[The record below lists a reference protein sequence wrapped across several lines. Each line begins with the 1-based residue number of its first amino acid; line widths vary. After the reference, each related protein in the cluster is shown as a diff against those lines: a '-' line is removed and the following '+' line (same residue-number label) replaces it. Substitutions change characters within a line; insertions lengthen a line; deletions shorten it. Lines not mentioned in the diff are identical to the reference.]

1 MAFELQYIAAPVI
14 GSVIGYFTNYL
25 AVKMLFRPLKP
36 VKIGKFTLPFTPGII
51 PKGRDRLAKAIGG
64 AVGNSLLTDEVLQET
79 LLSDKM
85 METIADAVDKWLSE
99 NRENETPLR
108 ELLESFTGS
117 SEQLMDGASELIS
130 EKILKKA
137 DEIGVGKLVA
147 EQVALAVKEKIQGTM
162 LAMMLNDSVID
173 NLSGHIANAVDGHI
187 SEHGEEL
194 IKPRVKDEV
203 VKFMEKPAGSLVASA
218 ENRGADIKGMVLK
231 IYKMVVETKLSG
243 VMETINIPAIIEN
256 KINSMDM
263 LEIEQLTLSVM
274 KKELDAIVW
283 LGAVIGFLLG
293 LFNLFF

>member
-1 MAFELQYIAAPVI
+1 MAFELAYITAPVI
-14 GSVIGYFTNYL
+14 GSVIGYFTNFL

-36 VKIGKFTLPFTPGII
+36 VKIGKFTMPFTPGII

-79 LLSDKM
+79 LLSDAM
-85 METIADAVDKWLSE
+85 MEKVSAAVDKWLTE

-130 EKILKKA
+130 EKTLKKA
-137 DEIGVGKLVA
+137 DDIGVGKLVA
-147 EQVALAVKEKIQGTM
+147 EQVASALKEKLQGTM
-162 LAMMLNDSVID
+162 FAMMLSDSVVE
-173 NLSGHIANAVDGHI
+173 NLSGHIATAVDGHI
-187 SEHGEEL
+187 SEHGEEM

-203 VKFMEKPAGSLVASA
+203 AKFMEKPAGSLVASA
-218 ENRGADIKGMVLK
+218 ENRGADIRGMVLK

-243 VMETINIPAIIEN
+243 VMDTINIPAIIEN

>member
-1 MAFELQYIAAPVI
+1 MAFELEYIAAPVI
-14 GSVIGYFTNYL
+14 GSVIGYFTNFL

-36 VKIGKFTLPFTPGII
+36 VKIGNFTLPFTPGII

-64 AVGNSLLTDEVLQET
+64 AVGNSLLTEEVLQET
-79 LLSDKM
+79 LLSDAM
-85 METIADAVDKWLSE
+85 MEKVSDAVEKWLSE

-147 EQVALAVKEKIQGTM
+147 EQVASAVKEKIQGTM

-187 SEHGEEL
+187 SEHGEEI

-203 VKFMEKPAGSLVASA
+203 VKFMEKPAGSLVSSA
-218 ENRGADIKGMVLK
+218 EKRGADIKGMVLK

-243 VMETINIPAIIEN
+243 VMDTINIPAIIEN

-283 LGAVIGFLLG
+283 LGAVIGFVLG

>member
-1 MAFELQYIAAPVI
+1 MAFEVEYIAAPVI

-36 VKIGKFTLPFTPGII
+36 VKIGNFTLPFTPGII

-79 LLSDKM
+79 LLSDAM
-85 METIADAVDKWLSE
+85 MEKVSDAVDKWISE

-137 DEIGVGKLVA
+137 NEIGVGRLVA
-147 EQVALAVKEKIQGTM
+147 EQVASAVREKIQGTM
-162 LAMMLNDSVID
+162 FAMMLNDSVVE

-187 SEHGEEL
+187 SEHGEEMV
-194 IKPRVKDEV
+194 KPRVKDEV
-203 VKFMEKPAGSLVASA
+203 AKFMEKPAGSLVASA
-218 ENRGADIKGMVLK
+218 EERGADIKGMVLK

-243 VMETINIPAIIEN
+243 VMDTINIPAIIEN

-283 LGAVIGFLLG
+283 LGAVIGFVLG

>member
-1 MAFELQYIAAPVI
+1 MAFEVEYIAAPVI

-36 VKIGKFTLPFTPGII
+36 VKIGNFTLPFTPGII

-79 LLSDKM
+79 LLSDAM
-85 METIADAVDKWLSE
+85 MEKVSDAVDKWISE
-99 NRENETPLR
+99 NRDNETPLR

-137 DEIGVGKLVA
+137 NEIGVGKLVA
-147 EQVALAVKEKIQGTM
+147 EQVASAVKEKIQGTM
-162 LAMMLNDSVID
+162 FAMMLNDSVVE
-173 NLSGHIANAVDGHI
+173 NLSGHIANAVDRHI
-187 SEHGEEL
+187 SEHGEEI

-203 VKFMEKPAGSLVASA
+203 AKFMEKPAGSLVASA
-218 ENRGADIKGMVLK
+218 EERGADIKGMVLK

-243 VMETINIPAIIEN
+243 VMDTINIPAIIEN

-283 LGAVIGFLLG
+283 LGAVIGFVLG

>member
-85 METIADAVDKWLSE
+85 METIANAVDKWLSE

-137 DEIGVGKLVA
+137 DEIGIGKLVA

-162 LAMMLNDSVID
+162 FAMMLNDSVVD

-243 VMETINIPAIIEN
+243 VMDTINIPAIIEN

-283 LGAVIGFLLG
+283 LGAVIGFVLG

>member
-1 MAFELQYIAAPVI
+1 MAFEVEYIAAPVI

-36 VKIGKFTLPFTPGII
+36 VKVGKFTLPFTPGII

-79 LLSDKM
+79 LLSDSM
-85 METIADAVDKWLSE
+85 MEKVSDAVDKWLSE

-137 DEIGVGKLVA
+137 DEIGIGKLVA

-162 LAMMLNDSVID
+162 FAMMLNDSVVE

-187 SEHGEEL
+187 SEHGEEM

-218 ENRGADIKGMVLK
+218 ENRGADIRGMVLK
-231 IYKMVVETKLSG
+231 IYRMVVETKLSG
-243 VMETINIPAIIEN
+243 VMDTINIPAIIEN

>member
-1 MAFELQYIAAPVI
+1 MAFEVEYIAAPVI

-36 VKIGKFTLPFTPGII
+36 VKIGNFTLPFTPGII

-79 LLSDKM
+79 LLSDAM
-85 METIADAVDKWLSE
+85 MEKVSDAVDKWISE

-137 DEIGVGKLVA
+137 NEIGVGRLVA
-147 EQVALAVKEKIQGTM
+147 EQVASAVREKIQGTM
-162 LAMMLNDSVID
+162 FAMMLNDSVVE
-173 NLSGHIANAVDGHI
+173 NLSGHIANAVDRHI
-187 SEHGEEL
+187 SEHGEEI

-203 VKFMEKPAGSLVASA
+203 GKFMEKPAGSLVASA
-218 ENRGADIKGMVLK
+218 EERGADIKGMVLK

-243 VMETINIPAIIEN
+243 VMDTINIPGIIEN

-283 LGAVIGFLLG
+283 LGAVIGFVLG

>member
-1 MAFELQYIAAPVI
+1 MAFEVAYIAAPAI

-51 PKGRDRLAKAIGG
+51 PKGRERLARAIGG

-85 METIADAVDKWLSE
+85 METIADAVDKWLAE
-99 NRENETPLR
+99 NRENETSLR
-108 ELLESFTGS
+108 ELLENFTGS
-117 SEQLMDGASELIS
+117 SEQLMDGTSELIS

-137 DEIGVGKLVA
+137 GDIGVGKLVA
-147 EQVALAVKEKIQGTM
+147 DQVASALKEKLQGTM
-162 LAMMLNDSVID
+162 FAMMLSDSVLD
-173 NLSGHIANAVDGHI
+173 SLSTHIAAAVDSHI
-187 SEHGEEL
+187 AEHGEEMV
-194 IKPRVKDEV
+194 KPRVRDEV
-203 VKFMEKPAGSLVASA
+203 FKFMEKPAGSLVASA

-231 IYKMVVETKLSG
+231 IYRMVVETKLSG
-243 VMETINIPAIIEN
+243 VMEKINIPEIIEN

-283 LGAVIGFLLG
+283 LGAVIGFVLG

>member
-1 MAFELQYIAAPVI
+1 MAFEVEYIAAPVI

-64 AVGNSLLTDEVLQET
+64 AVGNSLLTEEVLQET

-85 METIADAVDKWLSE
+85 MEKVSDAVDKWLSE

-147 EQVALAVKEKIQGTM
+147 EQVASAVKEKIQGTM

-187 SEHGEEL
+187 SEHGEEI

-203 VKFMEKPAGSLVASA
+203 VKFMEKPAGSLVSSA
-218 ENRGADIKGMVLK
+218 EKRGADIKGMVLK

-243 VMETINIPAIIEN
+243 VMDTINIPAIIEN

-283 LGAVIGFLLG
+283 LGAVIGFVLG

>member
-1 MAFELQYIAAPVI
+1 MAFEVEYIAAPVI

-36 VKIGKFTLPFTPGII
+36 VKVGKFTLPFTPGIV

-64 AVGNSLLTDEVLQET
+64 AVGNSLLTEEVLQET
-79 LLSDKM
+79 LLSDAM
-85 METIADAVDKWLSE
+85 MEKVSDAVDKWLAE
-99 NRENETPLR
+99 NRDNETPLR

-137 DEIGVGKLVA
+137 DEIGMGKLVA
-147 EQVALAVKEKIQGTM
+147 EQVASAVKEKIQGTM

-187 SEHGEEL
+187 SEHGEEI

-203 VKFMEKPAGSLVASA
+203 VKFMEKPAGSLVSSA
-218 ENRGADIKGMVLK
+218 EKRGADIKGMVLK

-243 VMETINIPAIIEN
+243 VMDTINIPAIIEN

-283 LGAVIGFLLG
+283 LGAVIGFVLG

>member
-1 MAFELQYIAAPVI
+1 MAFEVEYIAAPVI
-14 GSVIGYFTNYL
+14 GSVIGYFTNFL

-36 VKIGKFTLPFTPGII
+36 VKIGKFTLPFTPGIV

-64 AVGNSLLTDEVLQET
+64 AVGNSLLTEEVLQET

-85 METIADAVDKWLSE
+85 MEKVSDAVDKWLSE
-99 NRENETPLR
+99 NRENETSLR

-147 EQVALAVKEKIQGTM
+147 EQVASAVKEKIQGTM
-162 LAMMLNDSVID
+162 FAMMLNDSVIE
-173 NLSGHIANAVDGHI
+173 NLSGHIAAAVDGHI
-187 SEHGEEL
+187 SEHGEEM

-203 VKFMEKPAGSLVASA
+203 AKFMEKPAGSLVTSA

-243 VMETINIPAIIEN
+243 VMDTINIPAIIEN